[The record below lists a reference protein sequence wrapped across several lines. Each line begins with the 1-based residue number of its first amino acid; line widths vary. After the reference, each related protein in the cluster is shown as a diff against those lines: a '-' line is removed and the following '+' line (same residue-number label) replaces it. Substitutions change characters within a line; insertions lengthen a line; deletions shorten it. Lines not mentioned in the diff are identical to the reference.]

1 MEVIVEGA
9 DASQVAIDRLGL
21 ESLAQEVVRIL
32 GHLVIIH
39 RLNGHIHPQHE
50 VLKDVQV
57 VLDRV
62 RGVVASFQEAPVVHD
77 HVGHSHPSDSFL

>member
-9 DASQVAIDRLGL
+9 DASQVAIDRSGL
-21 ESLAQEVVRIL
+21 ESLAQEVVGIL
-32 GHLVIIH
+32 GHLVMVH
-39 RLNGHIHPQHE
+39 CLNGHIHPQHK
-50 VLKDVQV
+50 VLKDVEV

-77 HVGHSHPSDSFL
+77 HVGYTHPSDSFL